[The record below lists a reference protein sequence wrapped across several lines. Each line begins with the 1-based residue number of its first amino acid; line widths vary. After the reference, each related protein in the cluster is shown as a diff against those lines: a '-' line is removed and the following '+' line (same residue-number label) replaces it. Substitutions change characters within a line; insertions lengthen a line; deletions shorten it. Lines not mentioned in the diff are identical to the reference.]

1 MTPRLLVIGSILFA
15 LSGCASNESAEP
27 PESQLPPEVVQKK
40 APSEQEQAT
49 RLNAA
54 RVEQLN
60 EMIRQQ
66 EAELKKLREE
76 QVQNRL
82 VVQNLEE
89 KLLTNFELM
98 EHSVAGALSDM
109 KTKMETPSLK
119 TPNSTQGQNAASSKS
134 RPAPSAKTTSPQT
147 SVSQNSQQ
155 AIEDYSLFQ
164 KKPAASNEEKAAPA
178 FKESNPKPL
187 VPIPLPLQEEN
198 MDERPAPA
206 PSKVQPA
213 RTQLLNL
220 SPNEEKET
228 FTDPNLKEPQ
238 NPYQLK
244 SRPEIKKLYDQ
255 GMDAMIN
262 REYPDAIASF
272 QSMLKQ
278 FPDDEYSDNALF
290 WLGHIHFT
298 RGRFDEAEAAFQKVL
313 SQYEHR
319 PTSQGYKTPDAIYML
334 GKTSQ
339 ARKDK
344 ERATYYFQEV
354 IRRFP
359 GSTAATNAGE
369 SLKKLP

>member
-1 MTPRLLVIGSILFA
+1 MTPRFLVIGSILFV
-15 LSGCASNESAEP
+15 LSACASNESTEP
-27 PESQLPPEVVQKK
+27 PESELPPEVVQKK
-40 APSEQEQAT
+40 APSEQDQ
-49 RLNAA
+49 AA
-54 RVEQLN
+54 RLTAARINQLN

-76 QVQNRL
+76 QTQNRL
-82 VVQNLEE
+82 VVQRLEE

-109 KTKMETPSLK
+109 KTKMETP
-119 TPNSTQGQNAASSKS
+119 NSTERQNASSSKS
-134 RPAPSAKTTSPQT
+134 RPAPSSKTIQPQT

-155 AIEDYSLFQ
+155 VIEDYSLFQ
-164 KKPAASNEEKAAPA
+164 KKPVANNEEKAIPA

-187 VPIPLPLQEEN
+187 VPIPLPPQEEI
-198 MDERPAPA
+198 MDERPAP
-206 PSKVQPA
+206 PPKVQPA
-213 RTQLLNL
+213 GTQLLNL

-228 FTDPNLKEPQ
+228 FTDPNLNEPQ

-262 REYPDAIASF
+262 RKYPDAIASF

-290 WLGHIHFT
+290 WLGHIHYT
-298 RGRFDEAEAAFQKVL
+298 RGRFDEAEASFQKVL

-339 ARKDK
+339 AREDK

-359 GSTAATNAGE
+359 GSTAASNAGE
-369 SLKKLP
+369 SLKNLP